1 MNEPLFSH
9 ANPGLTPLAERMR
22 PRAVNGYVGQ
32 DHLLGEGKIIRAMLD
47 KKTPFSMI
55 LWGDPG
61 CGKTTLA
68 MLIADE
74 MDMESCFLS
83 AISSGVSEVRKVI
96 EKGKSNKS
104 LGVKTLLF
112 IDEIHRFNKAQQ
124 DAVLGAVESGD
135 VILVGATTEN
145 PSFSIISPL
154 LSRTRVFKLNPL
166 EDKDMMKILD
176 TALSQDTII
185 SGKNIT
191 FAEGVKDK
199 AILLAQGDARRLLN
213 LLEISTMIAKDTITD
228 DVLKEALKE
237 SFANYDRA
245 GEKHYDTISAFIKSM
260 RGSDP
265 DAAVYYLARMINGG
279 ENPVF
284 IARRM
289 VIFASEDVGNASPH
303 ALPIA
308 VACLTAV
315 QNIGLPEAQIIMSQC
330 ATFLAAA
337 PKSNASCTAISK
349 ALSLVNDG
357 GVHEIPLHIR
367 NAPTEMMSKMGYGKG
382 YQYPHN
388 FEGHFVKEQ
397 YLPDDLK
404 SAVFYEPSDQGSEAA
419 MRQRLEKLW
428 PEKYGK
434 QN

>member
-1 MNEPLFSH
+1 MNETLFSH

-22 PRAVNGYVGQ
+22 PHTVDDYVGQ
-32 DHLLGEGKIIRAMLD
+32 DHLLGEGRVIRSMLD
-47 KKTPFSMI
+47 KMTPFSMI

-68 MLIADE
+68 MLVAE
-74 MDMESCFLS
+74 ELEMESCFLS
-83 AISSGVSEVRKVI
+83 AISSGVADVRKVI
-96 EKGKSNKS
+96 EKGRANKAI
-104 LGVKTLLF
+104 GIKTLLF

-124 DAVLGAVESGD
+124 DAVLGAVEAGD
-135 VILVGATTEN
+135 VILIGATTEN

-166 EDKDMMKILD
+166 EEKDLMKILD
-176 TALSQDTII
+176 TALSRDTII
-185 SGKNIT
+185 SKKKIT
-191 FAEGVKDK
+191 FAEGVKEK

-228 DVLKEALKE
+228 EILKEALKE
-237 SFANYDRA
+237 SFANYDRV

-265 DAAVYYLARMINGG
+265 DASVYYLARMIDGG

-330 ATFLAAA
+330 ATFLASA
-337 PKSNASCTAISK
+337 PKSNASCTAIMN
-349 ALSLVNDG
+349 ALSSVKDG

-367 NAPTEMMSKMGYGKG
+367 NAPTEMMAKMGYGKG
-382 YQYPHN
+382 YRYPHN
-388 FEGHFVKEQ
+388 FEGHFVSEQ

-404 SAVFYEPSDQGSEAA
+404 TAVFYEPSDQGSEAA
-419 MRQRLEKLW
+419 IKQRLEKLW

-434 QN
+434 KN